1 MKFQIYPA
9 IGKREIERKKKK
21 RRKTTVAEN
30 TRLLFTRLPRHSLPA
45 NTYTHTFFRMEKV
58 KENDERKKFNNIQS
72 VCSIVLEWMVTT
84 MVTKG
89 SPIVS
94 TCSSHSLS
102 LLFFEINFT
111 SFFFEN
117 RIEWDISLKANRR
130 TTHKPH
136 TEKEQKRDR
145 HIRRQKST

>member
-21 RRKTTVAEN
+21 DEKQQSQKIHDCCLLACLDTVY
-30 TRLLFTRLPRHSLPA
+30 P
-45 NTYTHTFFRMEKV
+45 NTYTISRMKKKNRKKKMRE
-58 KENDERKKFNNIQS
+58 KKFNNIQS